1 MYLIAGLG
9 NPTREYN
16 RTRHNVGFEAIDI
29 LADLA
34 GLTVTERKHRALCAR
49 GMVKG
54 HKVILAKPQT
64 FMNLSGDSIRE
75 ITDYYQIEP
84 GHVIIL
90 CDDINLPEGQLRI
103 RIKGS
108 AGGHNGLKS
117 IINQLG
123 TQEFPR
129 IRIGVGE
136 KPLGMDLADYVLGR
150 FPRAQRE
157 LMEQAYEDA
166 ARAVVMVL
174 ESGTDA
180 AMNHYNRKNRG
191 DS

>member
-16 RTRHNVGFEAIDI
+16 RTRHNVGFEAIDL
-29 LADLA
+29 LAELS
-34 GLTVTERKHRALCAR
+34 GLTVTERKHKALCAR

-54 HKVILAKPQT
+54 HRVVLAKPQT

-75 ITDYYQIEP
+75 ITDYYDIAP
-84 GHVIIL
+84 DHVIIL

-103 RIKGS
+103 RKKGS

-117 IINQLG
+117 IINRLG
-123 TQEFPR
+123 TQDFPR

-136 KPLGMDLADYVLGR
+136 KPPGMDLADYVLGR
-150 FPRAQRE
+150 FPRAQRD

-166 ARAVVMVL
+166 ARAAIMML
-174 ESGTDA
+174 ESGADA
-180 AMNHYNRKNRG
+180 AMNHYNRKSRE